1 MAELAEI
8 SRGITESGEFRKG
21 ISSSSIERR
30 IIPERKRERERERRL
45 VQKRSKKLKRGEY
58 FFFFLESLK
67 RKYVIS

>member
-30 IIPERKRERERERRL
+30 IIPERKRETERERE
-45 VQKRSKKLKRGEY
+45 KIGSEAK
-58 FFFFLESLK
+58 
-67 RKYVIS
+67 